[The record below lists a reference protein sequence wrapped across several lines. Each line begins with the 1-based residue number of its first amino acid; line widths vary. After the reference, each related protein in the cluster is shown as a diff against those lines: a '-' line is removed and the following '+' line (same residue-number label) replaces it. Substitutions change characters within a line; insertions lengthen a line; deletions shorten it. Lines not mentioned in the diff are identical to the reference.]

1 MLSSILCSTGR
12 YAWQRT
18 DMHISD
24 CHGLDPGTAQFRGF
38 RVSPE
43 VTMNKPIERSHNRDN
58 SDTQANKPD
67 TKGNAKP
74 TGTNAGQ
81 AARKPSKGDGP
92 SPSQN
97 PKKS

>member
-1 MLSSILCSTGR
+1 
-12 YAWQRT
+12 
-18 DMHISD
+18 
-24 CHGLDPGTAQFRGF
+24 
-38 RVSPE
+38 
-43 VTMNKPIERSHNRDN
+43 MNKPIERSHNRDN